1 MQFAATYK
9 EKEELNQYW
18 YSAKTIEVRTVL
30 AMVVVAS
37 HGVHLMRVCLLQ
49 YLAKEILRNNPSAVA
64 FLSTPSLYY
73 ACEEL
78 QNDAASTSTS
88 KPTFVLFDYDVAL
101 PRVVHYDFNHP
112 TTFPDEFAHK
122 FDFIVIDPPFITEH
136 VWTKYAESA
145 RFLVAPGGKL
155 LLTTIGT
162 RRHRRL
168 GGRFDTWIH
177 IAENK
182 DMLATLLSCTL
193 RRFQP
198 SIPHLVYQYGTFANY
213 DSPALDAVNPEIPQD

>member
-18 YSAKTIEVRTVL
+18 YSAKTIE
-30 AMVVVAS
+30 
-37 HGVHLMRVCLLQ
+37 

-78 QNDAASTSTS
+78 QNDAASASTS

-155 LLTTIGT
+155 LLTTI
-162 RRHRRL
+162 
-168 GGRFDTWIH
+168 
-177 IAENK
+177 AENK